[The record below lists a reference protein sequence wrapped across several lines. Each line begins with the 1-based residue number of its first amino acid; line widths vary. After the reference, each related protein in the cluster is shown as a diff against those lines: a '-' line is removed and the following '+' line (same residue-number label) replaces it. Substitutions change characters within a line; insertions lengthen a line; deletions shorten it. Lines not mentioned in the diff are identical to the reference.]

1 MCVQI
6 TRQTSDIL
14 RMAAHVGEKRVGHDD
29 DDKEKI
35 DELIIMREACSKS
48 LVLVFHLLRSMTNSA
63 LHI

>member
-1 MCVQI
+1 
-6 TRQTSDIL
+6 
-14 RMAAHVGEKRVGHDD
+14 MAAHVGEKRVGHDD